1 MVERRRLLA
10 PLTPGLMRGVTLG
23 DWLGLLWT
31 NGFRVSP
38 RCWPKAAWTT
48 LLCLANTPLRWLEA
62 ARYGRHVAAQQV
74 LPPLFVLGHMRS
86 GTTHLHNLL
95 AVDERFAYST
105 FTQVSYPHDFL
116 LLDGLRCRLA
126 RWLMPSTTRG
136 VDNVAWHA
144 RVPAEAEPALCRTT
158 FLSPLLS
165 QAFPRREEQYDRY
178 LTFRDVPDQEV
189 KRWQAAFRRLAQKL
203 TWKYRRPL
211 VFKSPVHTCRIKH
224 LLEVFPDARFVHIH
238 RNPYLVYQSTKR
250 LWEAGYRILSFQ
262 TPDLGQLH
270 GRIVR
275 QYAEMY
281 EAFFEER
288 GLIPAGRYAEVGF
301 EDLEKDPVGQVR
313 RVYSELGL
321 PEFAVVEPALRA
333 YVASLAG
340 YKKNEHPDLPADVR
354 ADLARAWRRCFDEW
368 NYPL

>member
-1 MVERRRLLA
+1 MGERRRLLA
-10 PLTPGLMRGVTLG
+10 PLNPGQMRGVTLG

-62 ARYGRHVAAQQV
+62 ARYGRHVAVQQV
-74 LPPLFVLGHMRS
+74 LPPLFVLGHWRS

-95 AVDERFAYST
+95 AVDERFAYPT
-105 FTQVSYPHDFL
+105 FFQVSSPHDFL
-116 LLDGLRCRLA
+116 LMEGARSRVA
-126 RWLMPSTTRG
+126 RWFMPATRG
-136 VDNVAWHA
+136 LDNMAWHPNA
-144 RVPAEAEPALCRTT
+144 PDEDEFALCRTT
-158 FLSPLLS
+158 FLSPFMS
-165 QAFPRREEQYDRY
+165 QAFPRRAGWYDRY
-178 LTFRDVPDQEV
+178 LTFRDVPAHEV
-189 KRWQAAFRRLAQKL
+189 ERWKAAFLRLARKL
-203 TWKYRRPL
+203 TLRYRRPL
-211 VFKSPVHTCRIKH
+211 LFKSPPHTCRIKL
-224 LLEVFPDARFVHIH
+224 LLELFPDARFVHIH
-238 RNPYLVYQSTKR
+238 RDPYVVYKSTRR
-250 LWEAGYRILSFQ
+250 LWSLAFTTFSYQ

-301 EDLEKDPVGQVR
+301 EDLEKDPVNQVR

-321 PEFAVVEPALRA
+321 PDFAVVEPALRT

-340 YKKNEHPDLPADVR
+340 YRKNEHPDLPADVR
-354 ADLARAWRRCFDEW
+354 AELATAWRRCFDEW